1 MTNQFPHVKC
11 KLGKLKN
18 RINTFFFFYCFCVKF
33 HFLFIFLFFFQR
45 FVAAIEAM
53 LEKDISD
60 NRSIG
65 EHGAKAILSNVMDGE
80 QVRVLTHC
88 NTGSLATAYFGTALG
103 VVRCLHSS
111 SRLGKIF
118 N

>member
-1 MTNQFPHVKC
+1 
-11 KLGKLKN
+11 
-18 RINTFFFFYCFCVKF
+18 
-33 HFLFIFLFFFQR
+33 
-45 FVAAIEAM
+45 M

-65 EHGAKAILSNVMDGE
+65 EFGAKAILSSVMDGE
-80 QVRVLTHC
+80 QVRILTHC

-103 VVRCLHSS
+103 VVRCLHSA

-118 N
+118 VNGLLACKIQMYQLKNLLLIFQKIVISPKPGRTIKAPG

>member
-1 MTNQFPHVKC
+1 
-11 KLGKLKN
+11 
-18 RINTFFFFYCFCVKF
+18 
-33 HFLFIFLFFFQR
+33 
-45 FVAAIEAM
+45 M

-65 EHGAKAILSNVMDGE
+65 EFGAKAILSNVTDGE
-80 QVRVLTHC
+80 QVRILTHC

-111 SRLGKIF
+111 SRLGTTFYIVFLYCLSSLTFLKYHILYGVLRK
-118 N
+118 